1 MRVLVT
7 ICPNNMLFIS
17 AFLPLLSCSNTITG
31 VQSESSDS
39 SQKVKTP
46 VYLCTAAVLS
56 EIFYHVTVSL
66 RLL

>member
-31 VQSESSDS
+31 VQSESS
-39 SQKVKTP
+39 QKVKTP